1 MKSIYTSIDT
11 LTKIK
16 HGIKKKHG
24 NLNQGIFSKIKVN
37 EKILLKTK
45 KNNFDVLVKII
56 DIKKYDSFVEMA
68 SLHGI
73 ENIIMDTENI
83 NDSLKKY
90 YDLYKIDKNN
100 NYGGIMLTF
109 QPISSI
115 SLTSFK

>member
-24 NLNQGIFSKIKVN
+24 NLNQGIFSQIKVN

-90 YDLYKIDKNN
+90 YDLYKIDKTN

>member
-1 MKSIYTSIDT
+1 MKSIYTSLDT

-16 HGIKKKHG
+16 HGIKKTHG
-24 NLNQGIFSKIKVN
+24 HLNKGIITQIKIN
-37 EKILLKTK
+37 EKVLIKS
-45 KNNFDVLVKII
+45 KNKGFDVLVKII
-56 DIKKYDSFVEMA
+56 DIKKYDTFVEMA
-68 SLHGI
+68 SLYGI

-90 YDLYKIDKNN
+90 YELYIQDKNN